1 MKHSPRL
8 KLIVQCNSGN
18 TVLIV
23 RNILAAGIHQRHR
36 QTAGL
41 GRVACAFSLTPTP
54 TSTHNDRLWV
64 LWAGIVV
71 LTELHFRCSERT
83 TDRIK
88 MARAVSIDNK
98 ALRVSSTVN
107 SNMTSLRQMSMTES
121 LYSVTGV
128 ALRKKRRLLQRNCS
142 LNLHVPSH
150 PSSQITA
157 WHGVCHT
164 QCHVTSSVCH
174 MLSCHTQ
181 CHVTSSVCHT
191 QCHVT
196 SSVCHTVSCH

>member
-23 RNILAAGIHQRHR
+23 RNIFAAGIHQRHR

-41 GRVACAFSLTPTP
+41 GRVGRVACAFSLTPSP
-54 TSTHNDRLWV
+54 PSTHNDRLWV

-71 LTELHFRCSERT
+71 LTELDFRCSERT

-88 MARAVSIDNK
+88 MARAVSIGNK
-98 ALRVSSTVN
+98 ALLVSSTVN
-107 SNMTSLRQMSMTES
+107 SNMTSLGQMSMTEP

-128 ALRKKRRLLQRNCS
+128 ALRKKRRLLQQNCS
-142 LNLHVPSH
+142 LNLYVPSH
-150 PSSQITA
+150 PSSQILCYCMA
-157 WHGVCHT
+157 WC
-164 QCHVTSSVCH
+164 
-174 MLSCHTQ
+174 LS
-181 CHVTSSVCHT
+181 
-191 QCHVT
+191 
-196 SSVCHTVSCH
+196 HTVSCH